1 MFAREPTGAGD
12 IARGEQRVRNQGAGL
27 AVIRCLPVFRLM
39 FNFLQRCFPTGK
51 ELRPSNTA
59 WSRSSGG

>member
-1 MFAREPTGAGD
+1 MLAREPTCARD
-12 IARGEQRVRNQGAGL
+12 IARGEQRLRNQGASL
-27 AVIRCLPVFRLM
+27 AVISCLPVLHLM

-51 ELRPSNTA
+51 ELRPAPSA